1 MSDRPPPGGS
11 RISAERFRDLYRHR
25 YRTAFWISIGVSA
38 VLHVLIVFLYPT
50 LFQTLPAGVLP
61 YGTSA
66 PPATPQGTE
75 LINLEEIPPPR
86 ETEAPAPREVEPEPE
101 PEAAPAQAAPSQ
113 TETVP
118 APEEPTTARPGM
130 TAAESLRPREG
141 DLRVWAPLNP
151 ELHELSEEEVL
162 RLQLLAGIEAAADSA
177 ATEEERAAR
186 LRDWTYT
193 DSKGRKWGITPGQL
207 HLGDLTLPF
216 PFSLASK
223 GPNSDR
229 EWEWDQIQGAAARGD
244 ILRSW
249 KERDKAI
256 RERMN
261 AQRKPDTTGIRK

>member
-1 MSDRPPPGGS
+1 M
-11 RISAERFRDLYRHR
+11 L
-25 YRTAFWISIGVSA
+25 
-38 VLHVLIVFLYPT
+38 LYPT

-75 LINLEEIPPPR
+75 LINLEEILPSR
-86 ETEAPAPREVEPEPE
+86 ETEAPAPEPVEPEPE
-101 PEAAPAQAAPSQ
+101 VQAAPTQAAPSQ
-113 TETVP
+113 AEA
-118 APEEPTTARPGM
+118 APTPEAPTTSGTGM

-151 ELHELSEEEVL
+151 ELHGLSDEEVM
-162 RLQLLAGIEAAADSA
+162 RLQLLAAIEAAADSA
-177 ATEEERAAR
+177 ATEEERARR
-186 LRDWTYT
+186 LKDWTYT
-193 DSKGRKWGITPGQL
+193 DSQGRKWGITPGQL

-223 GPNSDR
+223 AGNSDR
-229 EWEWDQIQGAAARGD
+229 VWEWEQIQGAAARGD

-261 AQRKPDTTGIRK
+261 AERKPDTTRIRR